1 MPVTMREVALAANVS
16 IQTVSNVV
24 NERPIV
30 ADDTR
35 LRVLSTMQR
44 LGYQPNAL
52 AQSLRAN
59 RAQTIGL
66 VFARSERRTFVRKP
80 YLNELL
86 SGFADAT
93 RDTDYS
99 LLMHSGAE
107 NDPAPAI
114 LQLYQRRRIDAVI
127 LVGVLQADPVIEQ
140 VVASAVPTVVIDL
153 PVEGDDVAGVRA
165 DYRAGAAAAVRYL
178 IERGHTAIGYL
189 GGTLD
194 VYSGLERRLGYWET
208 MTAHGLRSVEVSGG
222 WSREDGCLGM
232 MHLLEQHPNLT
243 AVFAA
248 ADPMAVGALEAAR
261 AAGRHV
267 PDDLAVVGFNDLD
280 LASLVTPALTT
291 VHVPVYELGIRAAE
305 LLLDRL
311 STGHFTDTDIIL
323 PTHLVIRRSA

>member
-1 MPVTMREVALAANVS
+1 MSVTMRDVAHAANVS
-16 IQTVSNVV
+16 VQTVSNVV
-24 NERPIV
+24 NGRPIV
-30 ADDTR
+30 ADETR

-66 VFARSERRTFVRKP
+66 VFARSERRHFVRKP

-99 LLMHSGAE
+99 LLMHSGDD
-107 NDPAPAI
+107 NLAPTL

-127 LVGVLQADPVIEQ
+127 LIGALQADPVLEPLLANSI
-140 VVASAVPTVVIDL
+140 PTVVIDL
-153 PVEGDDVAGVRA
+153 PVAGADVAAVRA

-178 IERGHTAIGYL
+178 LERGHAAIGYL

-194 VYSGLERRLGYWET
+194 VYSGVERRLGYWET
-208 MTAHGLRSVEVSGG
+208 MTAHGLRPVEVGGG
-222 WSREDGCLGM
+222 WSREDGCLGLR
-232 MHLLEQHPNLT
+232 LLLDRHPDLT

-261 AAGRHV
+261 ASGRRV

-291 VHVPVYELGIRAAE
+291 VHVPIYELGLRAAE
-305 LLLDRL
+305 LVLDRL
-311 STGHFTDTDIIL
+311 ATGGFTATDIVL
-323 PTHLVIRRSA
+323 PTHLVVRDSV